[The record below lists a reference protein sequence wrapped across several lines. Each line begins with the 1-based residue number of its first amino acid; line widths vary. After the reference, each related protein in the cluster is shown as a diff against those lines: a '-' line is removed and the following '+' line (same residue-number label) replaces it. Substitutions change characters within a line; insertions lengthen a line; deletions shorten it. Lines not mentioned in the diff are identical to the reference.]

1 MEEVDVFVTDPT
13 TLDLEVYDLWLKGFT
28 GWLCQYLLCFFFN
41 HHVHVRNKLGGGG
54 GGGGGWHDWKVWK
67 LRGEDFENLIVNI

>member
-1 MEEVDVFVTDPT
+1 MFSWQIRQHWILKFMIFGSKDLRVGYVNICFVFFSITMSMYET
-13 TLDLEVYDLWLKGFT
+13 SWG
-28 GWLCQYLLCFFFN
+28 G
-41 HHVHVRNKLGGGG
+41 GGGG